1 MKKTSVICGV
11 LLVVFAFFANAAST
25 GFWVVGS
32 FDSLASATTEK
43 RRVEGVSGLP
53 VRIGTF
59 NRDNVTSYRLLVEKD
74 STPELQREKL
84 IDAGVSPWTLTVDSN
99 VMDLSA
105 EDVSNAKW
113 AQYLVLAGF
122 RNEARAHQF
131 VEQMNSNGISDLMLD
146 EIVLQGTPYF
156 RVLYGPFDTKGN
168 DVREQVRTMGITDAW
183 WVTKAVEQPVA
194 DSQPE
199 AVIEI
204 APKKEQRIMVP
215 EPAPTPV
222 PEPALQVSAP
232 RPGESYFDY
241 CIKRANSAERERYCK
256 DGQFLSAAVRGEQA
270 RQGALNQEQYFV
282 FCTTQADAHQRKT
295 HCTDAQLAEKLSE
308 LERYR

>member
-1 MKKTSVICGV
+1 MRITSVFCGV
-11 LLVVFAFFANAAST
+11 LLVVFVLIANAAST

-32 FDSLASATTEK
+32 FESLASATTEK
-43 RRVEGVSGLP
+43 RRLEGVSGLP
-53 VRIGTF
+53 VRIGTS
-59 NRDNVTSYRLLVEKD
+59 NRGDVTSYRLLVEKD
-74 STPELQREKL
+74 SAPELQKEKL
-84 IDAGVSPWTLTVDSN
+84 IDAGVSPWTVSVDSN

-105 EDVSNAKW
+105 DDVSNATW

-122 RNEARAHQF
+122 RSEERAHQF
-131 VEQMNSNGISDLMLD
+131 VEQMNTNGISDLMLD
-146 EIVLQGTPYF
+146 EIALRGAPYF

-168 DVREQVRTMGITDAW
+168 DVREQVRAMGITDAW
-183 WVTKAVEQPVA
+183 WVTKAVEQQVA
-194 DSQPE
+194 ATQPE

-204 APKKEQRIMVP
+204 APREEQRITVP
-215 EPAPTPV
+215 PE

-241 CIKRANSAERERYCK
+241 CVKRANSAERDRYCK

-308 LERYR
+308 LEQYR